1 MQPQVG
7 QRMPVFISKNP
18 DFRLPADPAT
28 PIIMVGPGTGLAPF
42 RAFIQ
47 HRLLEQQAQG
57 ADAADQPVGQMVL
70 YFGCRRSDQ
79 VGGRRQLE
87 GVAP

>member
-1 MQPQVG
+1 
-7 QRMPVFISKNP
+7 VFISKNP
-18 DFRLPADPAT
+18 DFRLPANPAT

-47 HRLLEQQAQG
+47 HRLLERQQQQQQG
-57 ADAADQPVGQMVL
+57 ADGAVEPVGQMVL

-79 VGGRRQLE
+79 VSGSGQW
-87 GVAP
+87 